1 MHIPDDEVLGEAAA
15 AAAADV
21 LIPSFP
27 GVLAARAA
35 DALAL
40 LWQLQSFTSVP
51 INWYLSTI
59 ITRHRYNTNAN
70 LPSVDPNEHYTSYFT
85 ADEPQMLAN

>member
-40 LWQLQSFTSVP
+40 L
-51 INWYLSTI
+51 
-59 ITRHRYNTNAN
+59 
-70 LPSVDPNEHYTSYFT
+70 
-85 ADEPQMLAN
+85 

>member
-1 MHIPDDEVLGEAAA
+1 MHIPDDEALGDAAA

-27 GVLAARAA
+27 GVAAAAIAA

-59 ITRHRYNTNAN
+59 
-70 LPSVDPNEHYTSYFT
+70 
-85 ADEPQMLAN
+85 